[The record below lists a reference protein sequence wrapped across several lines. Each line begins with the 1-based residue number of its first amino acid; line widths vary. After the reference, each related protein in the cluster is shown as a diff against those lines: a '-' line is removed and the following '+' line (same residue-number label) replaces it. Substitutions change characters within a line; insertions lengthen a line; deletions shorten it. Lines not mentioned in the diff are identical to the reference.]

1 MTNKYHDDANAGPGT
16 VAEGS
21 QPSGFFR
28 GLARKCPANAYVSL
42 LTALFVSLS
51 IAPARAEEAAAEE
64 STETE
69 PAAESAAEPE
79 PPAPPPKGK
88 QPVVNARLRLEYQHR
103 ELGSEKDTDFYG
115 RLYSGA
121 RDLYDGRLDLYI
133 SGRLHTDFDET
144 TTTSLADD
152 PFVSIEDTSSVT
164 EDRLLQAYADLHTQ
178 TRRLALRAGRQYV
191 EVADYLQ
198 LDGGQFMVNENGPIG
213 GRIYLGHPV
222 SYYTSVSDDYAVGA
236 SVIGRPFAG
245 NQSRLTFSRYSDDS
259 EDGADNNY
267 YLDVRQT
274 VSETLRARGQLSM
287 LNDEYRMAQADMFY
301 LSEDGETDF
310 SAGGSYW
317 GSFDANTRVYSP
329 LYRVLGEMDP
339 YTYLYSRLTQQIAPQ
354 WLLSPGI
361 SIKLADDSDNPQN
374 NRDYENYDLT
384 LIYQPNKTFNASLA
398 AEYWVVDQSDSF
410 TGLSGELRYR
420 KGRLWEAS
428 GGAHYAQYTYDT
440 YSDFSYVSSG
450 GRTVFSETGAVVEES
465 PYVKTYFVRGKLRM
479 TKWLT
484 GRAQFD
490 VEDDDT
496 VDDLSYRA
504 RVSIEVRY

>member
-1 MTNKYHDDANAGPGT
+1 M
-16 VAEGS
+16 
-21 QPSGFFR
+21 
-28 GLARKCPANAYVSL
+28 
-42 LTALFVSLS
+42 LTAFFFAFS
-51 IAPARAEEAAAEE
+51 IPSTLAEEAADEE

-69 PAAESAAEPE
+69 SAAESKT
-79 PPAPPPKGK
+79 PAPPPKGK
-88 QPVVNARLRLEYQHR
+88 QPVVNARLRLEYQYR
-103 ELGSEKDTDFYG
+103 KLDEDKDTDFYG

-121 RDLYDGRLDLYI
+121 RDLYDGRLDLYL

-144 TTTSLADD
+144 TTKSLADD
-152 PFVSIEDTSSVT
+152 PFVSIEDTSVVT
-164 EDRLLQAYADLHTQ
+164 EDRLLQAYADLHNQ
-178 TRRLALRAGRQYV
+178 SKKLSLRAGRQYV

-198 LDGGQFMVNENGPIG
+198 LDGGQVMVNENGPIG

-245 NQSRLTFSRYSDDS
+245 NQSRFTFSRYSDDS

-267 YLDVRQT
+267 YLDVRQM
-274 VSETLRARGQLSM
+274 VSETLRTRGQLSM

-310 SAGGSYW
+310 SLGGSYW

-339 YTYLYSRLTQQIAPQ
+339 YTYVYSRLTQQIAPH
-354 WLLSPGI
+354 WLLSPGL
-361 SIKLADDSDNPQN
+361 SIKMADEGDNPQS

-384 LIYQPNKTFNASLA
+384 LIYQPNRTFNASLA

-410 TGLSGELRYR
+410 LGFSGELRYR
-420 KGRLWEAS
+420 KGRIWEVS
-428 GGAHYAQYTYDT
+428 GGAYYAQYTYDT
-440 YSDFSYVSSG
+440 YSDISYVSSG
-450 GRTVFSETGAVVEES
+450 GQTVFSENGSIVEES
-465 PYVKTYFVRGKLRM
+465 PFVKTYFIRGKWRM
-479 TKWLT
+479 IKWLT

-490 VEDDDT
+490 VEDDDM
-496 VDDLSYRA
+496 VEDLSYRV
-504 RVSIEVRY
+504 RVSVEVRY

>member
-1 MTNKYHDDANAGPGT
+1 MTNNQHDATNAGPGT

-21 QPSGFFR
+21 HPSGFFR
-28 GLARKCPANAYVSL
+28 GLARSRPANVYVGL
-42 LTALFVSLS
+42 LTALFLS
-51 IAPARAEEAAAEE
+51 FAIPPVRAEDAAAEE
-64 STETE
+64 STD
-69 PAAESAAEPE
+69 AEPVGE
-79 PPAPPPKGK
+79 AEYPAPPPKGK

-103 ELGSEKDTDFYG
+103 ELSSEKDTDFYG

-121 RDLYDGRLDLYI
+121 RDLYDGRLDLYL

-144 TTTSLADD
+144 TTKSLADD

-164 EDRLLQAYADLHTQ
+164 EDRLLQAYADVHTRS
-178 TRRLALRAGRQYV
+178 RRLALRAGRQYV
-191 EVADYLQ
+191 EIADYLQ
-198 LDGGQFMVNENGPIG
+198 LDGGQVMVNENGPIG

-236 SVIGRPFAG
+236 SVIGRPFTG
-245 NQSRLTFSRYSDDS
+245 NQSRFTYSRYSDDS

-267 YLDVRQT
+267 YVDVRQT
-274 VSETLRARGQLSM
+274 ISETLRARGQLSM
-287 LNDEYRMAQADMFY
+287 LNDEYRMAQADLFY
-301 LSEDGETDF
+301 LSEDGETDL
-310 SAGGSYW
+310 SVGGSYW
-317 GSFDANTRVYSP
+317 GAFDANTRVYSP

-339 YTYLYSRLTQQIAPQ
+339 YTYLYSRLTQQIAPH
-354 WLLSPGI
+354 WLLSPGV
-361 SIKLADDSDNPQN
+361 SIKIAEEGDNPQS

-384 LIYQPNKTFNASLA
+384 LIYQPNRTFNASIA
-398 AEYWVVDQSDSF
+398 AEYWVVDQADSF
-410 TGLSGELRYR
+410 MGISGELRYR
-420 KGRLWEAS
+420 KGRVWEVS

-450 GRTVFSETGAVVEES
+450 GRTVFSETGSVVEES
-465 PYVKTYFVRGKLRM
+465 PYVKTYFIRGKWRM
-479 TKWLT
+479 IKWLT

-496 VDDLSYRA
+496 LEDLSYRA